1 MKNAHTHHRA
11 VGKIISSCLK
21 TYKTER
27 IQKSN
32 VPVRYPVRSSHVW
45 LQSVLYAWYIW
56 YDIHGI
62 KNRNDR
68 LNSLK
73 VWVFTNHCVYE
84 STGDLKLQ
92 ENGKKYPQAFSASL
106 PSRTAYYCCWC
117 SSFCIIT
124 KNTHDTHIL
133 HLHHRSIPAFDN
145 NACMLV
151 PVLWCYDIP
160 GMLDHIIAY
169 IIYYTWYVIWCLR
182 WWWWCVWRFDVFIG
196 LMMVHTIILLCC
208 AWSMYEYTDGL
219 SWFQVII
226 HDRSWWRWCIVRAW
240 MNSNN
245 KQATN
250 KRTSIIAQQ
259 FHTYSQRIP
268 PCDHNAIRFDLLS
281 LRLDPCIMT
290 SWLTA
295 RGGCVV
301 CRVSFFSLFFQGLC
315 PRSQASSIT
324 SSSEEKVTGE
334 EDDDDD
340 DASSWWSS
348 SSSLDRQTD
357 KHRQIDKH
365 VLRCVAGCS
374 CHTQPSSQTT
384 GACHERE
391 IESTTKN
398 DHELNVM
405 NHRVGIY
412 HTTNDKQKV
421 SYIKQ
426 KDVKMTCLLAE
437 PSCCHQNKP
446 SSTKMSLNISTFY
459 KTILKTKGDYI

>member
-1 MKNAHTHHRA
+1 MSTGQRRVEKKQRYCEERTHTPSGRGKNYFIMFENLQNWENTKIKRT
-11 VGKIISSCLK
+11 GKIPRTKFACLTTISTIRMIYL
-21 TYKTER
+21 
-27 IQKSN
+27 
-32 VPVRYPVRSSHVW
+32 VW
-45 LQSVLYAWYIW
+45 Y
-56 YDIHGI
+56 HGI

-145 NACMLV
+145 NACMPV

-208 AWSMYEYTDGL
+208 AWSMYEYNDGL

-259 FHTYSQRIP
+259 FHTYNVFRPVITTPSGSIYYYRYYILASWHHDWP
-268 PCDHNAIRFDLLS
+268 LEVGVWCVECRFFLFFFRGSALDHKQAALRAAVKKKWQVKKIMMMMMLLHDDLLL
-281 LRLDPCIMT
+281 LRWT
-290 SWLTA
+290 
-295 RGGCVV
+295 
-301 CRVSFFSLFFQGLC
+301 
-315 PRSQASSIT
+315 
-324 SSSEEKVTGE
+324 
-334 EDDDDD
+334 
-340 DASSWWSS
+340 
-348 SSSLDRQTD
+348 DRQTD
-357 KHRQIDKH
+357 TDR
-365 VLRCVAGCS
+365 
-374 CHTQPSSQTT
+374 
-384 GACHERE
+384 
-391 IESTTKN
+391 
-398 DHELNVM
+398 
-405 NHRVGIY
+405 
-412 HTTNDKQKV
+412 
-421 SYIKQ
+421 
-426 KDVKMTCLLAE
+426 
-437 PSCCHQNKP
+437 
-446 SSTKMSLNISTFY
+446 
-459 KTILKTKGDYI
+459 